1 VLAVGLSLVLLA
13 SPTPSDVGA
22 LGTFAAASPRS
33 ALCRPASLSDEGRLW
48 TQVRGGST
56 RRYCLLLAWG
66 YARLV
71 RSPKSA
77 LDLAREA
84 SALSPA
90 EVEPRVLEGRAWL
103 RLGEWDAAYAALTK
117 SVTAK
122 GRPLGDV
129 LSLRELG
136 VAAVVTGRLSQAID
150 VYRALVTRVGFSNDP
165 AFARLSVLE
174 AAAALMAAGPANL
187 SDATL
192 YLSDAR
198 RQAPVP
204 GLDDLLTALLALS
217 LDRAGKVDQ
226 VRILERELSG
236 VWALER
242 FASPRDRARLARVG
256 STGASAS
263 ELPPLA
269 FSEREPLL
277 ADGELHAAIACAAAR
292 TDPHLA
298 RAHLQAYLDGPGG
311 KGPFRDWA
319 RERLAALGHA
329 VPP

>member
-1 VLAVGLSLVLLA
+1 VFAAGLSLVLLA
-13 SPTPSDVGA
+13 APAPSDGSA

-33 ALCRPASLSDEGRLW
+33 LSCRPASLSDEGRLW

-56 RRYCLLLAWG
+56 RRYCSLLAWG

-71 RSPKSA
+71 RAPQAA
-77 LDLAREA
+77 LELAREA

-90 EVEPRVLEGRAWL
+90 EVEPRVLEGRARL
-103 RLGEWDAAYAALTK
+103 RLGQWDAAYAALAK

-136 VAAVVTGRLSQAID
+136 VAAVATGELAQAVE

-165 AFARLSVLE
+165 TFARVSVLE
-174 AAAALMAAGPANL
+174 AAAALMASGPAGL

-198 RQAPVP
+198 RQPPVP

-217 LDRAGKVDQ
+217 LDRAGKAEQ
-226 VRILERELSG
+226 VRILERELGG

-242 FASPRDRARLARVG
+242 FQSARERARLAHA
-256 STGASAS
+256 SGAAPA
-263 ELPPLA
+263 ELPPRQ
-269 FSEREPLL
+269 FSEREPML
-277 ADGELHAAIACAAAR
+277 AEGELHAAIACAAAR
-292 TDPHLA
+292 TDPRLA
-298 RAHLQAYLDGPGG
+298 RVHFQAYLDGPGG

-329 VPP
+329 GAP